1 MIVSI
6 TNLWSWSAVVEEL
19 TVFKKRSEPLK

>member
-6 TNLWSWSAVVEEL
+6 TNLWSWSAAVEEL
-19 TVFKKRSEPLK
+19 TVFKKRPEPLK